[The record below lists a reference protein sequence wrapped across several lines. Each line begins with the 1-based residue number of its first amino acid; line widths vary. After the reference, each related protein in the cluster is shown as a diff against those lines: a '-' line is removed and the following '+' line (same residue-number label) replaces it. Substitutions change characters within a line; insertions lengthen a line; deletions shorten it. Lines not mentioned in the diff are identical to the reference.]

1 MPRQLKRRSDAI
13 SRTQHDSAESEDE
26 APQRAQRRQRQR
38 QRSSSS
44 EQEQPQRTQQGTQRH
59 EQSSSLGEDSD
70 ASSSPGAPRGHSAE
84 NVLIKKLVRLALA
97 TEYSRTPLRR
107 SDISAKILKDAN
119 SSTSGISRASF
130 QKIFEGAQ
138 KVLQDTFG
146 MQLTELP
153 SREKTSLKER
163 RTQATQTKVSS
174 SSASTKSWVLV
185 STLPDEL
192 KTNRLLMQPSLAPSV
207 ETEAQYTAL
216 YTFILSL
223 IFLNASSI
231 TDQKLE
237 RYLKRVNAETYTPVG
252 SKEKLLQRMMKEGYI
267 DKRRD
272 TSSGEEVIEWVPGP
286 RGKVE
291 VGVQGVMGLVRTV
304 YGHGAV
310 ELSRDTT
317 GGRRRDG
324 AGGEDEEAED
334 DVEPGRLVKIEEDEL
349 NARLSRSLGIKV
361 NGDGGGERRRDQH
374 DGEDGEQ
381 QDEEQDGGQPGPSRR
396 AVQRTRPPTTVGR
409 NQGRSRGGGRPNA
422 RDEDENGSG

>member
-13 SRTQHDSAESEDE
+13 SRNQHDSAESEDE
-26 APQRAQRRQRQR
+26 PPQRAQRRQRQR
-38 QRSSSS
+38 SSSS
-44 EQEQPQRTQQGTQRH
+44 EQPQRPQQQTQRR
-59 EQSSSLGEDSD
+59 EQSSSPEDSD
-70 ASSSPGAPRGHSAE
+70 APSSPGRGEGGGRGHSAE

-119 SSTSGISRASF
+119 TNTGGSRASF
-130 QKIFEGAQ
+130 QKVFEGAQ

-146 MQLTELP
+146 MQMIELP
-153 SREKTSLKER
+153 GREKTSLKER

-174 SSASTKSWVLV
+174 SASSKSWVLV
-185 STLPDEL
+185 STLPPEL
-192 KTNRLLMQPSLAPSV
+192 KTNPLLMQPSLAPNV
-207 ETEAQYTAL
+207 ETEANYTAL

-237 RYLKRVNAETYTPVG
+237 RYLKRVNAETYTPMG

-317 GGRRRDG
+317 GRRRDG
-324 AGGEDEEAED
+324 TREDEEGEDEE
-334 DVEPGRLVKIEEDEL
+334 EPGRLVKIEEDEL
-349 NARLSRSLGIKV
+349 NAKLSRSLGIKV
-361 NGDGGGERRRDQH
+361 SAHGGDETRRDQH
-374 DGEDGEQ
+374 DVDDDEEEQ
-381 QDEEQDGGQPGPSRR
+381 QEEEQDDNQPGPSQRP
-396 AVQRTRPPTTVGR
+396 AQRTRPPNNVGR
-409 NQGRSRGGGRPNA
+409 NQGQGRGGGRRNA
-422 RDEDENGSG
+422 RHEDEDDSG